1 MQYNCIVLFIAEK
14 QHDLNVY
21 TLIKTEKPCFE
32 CSSEH
37 SKELTETT
45 NLLCEIL

>member
-21 TLIKTEKPCFE
+21 TLIETEKPCFE
-32 CSSEH
+32 CSLEH